1 MEAFE
6 VTLNLHGAS
15 GQVKRGAR
23 RFALI
28 AAAGDMATEAGFT
41 GWPAGEA
48 SRAARVCFEA
58 WTRTRAGGLGASER
72 TQALSQVRYWIEK
85 NAEAN
90 LTLWHRIADAKKANT
105 PMRCGFRRLVDD
117 DGEPVKFD
125 PAQDYCDDKAP
136 PEKTSSAMAQT
147 EYLISVEAFKRDLCK
162 GFSPDFVVRVL
173 KDHDLLVHDLD
184 RQTKAHRVPTIGKQ
198 AFYHL
203 KPGILSLDV

>member
-1 MEAFE
+1 
-6 VTLNLHGAS
+6 
-15 GQVKRGAR
+15 
-23 RFALI
+23 
-28 AAAGDMATEAGFT
+28 
-41 GWPAGEA
+41 
-48 SRAARVCFEA
+48 
-58 WTRTRAGGLGASER
+58 
-72 TQALSQVRYWIEK
+72 
-85 NAEAN
+85 
-90 LTLWHRIADAKKANT
+90 
-105 PMRCGFRRLVDD
+105 MRCGFRRLVDD